1 MHTHSSHSGSALA
14 ISLVILT
21 AITLISVTAL
31 KRSGIQGRM
40 VGNIQHKEWGFN
52 TVNSDL
58 GSIYHFYSTQASAT
72 DALAVPSN
80 NYTIVEG
87 QRVWHESPPGHTR
100 NDSTS
105 QPSESTSEDY
115 EDNKKPSLELTSTI
129 RQTGAPRPAPGFSFG
144 SCLLYQYIVEA
155 RADEPN
161 LGFGDSRT
169 LSSQD
174 MGVEFIGPNLNN

>member
-1 MHTHSSHSGSALA
+1 MHIPSSHNGSALA

-21 AITLISVTAL
+21 AITLISVTTL

-40 VGNIQHKEWGFN
+40 VGNIQHQEWGFN

-58 GSIYHFYSTQASAT
+58 GSIYHFYSSQASAT
-72 DALAVPSN
+72 DALSIPSN
-80 NYTIVEG
+80 NFTIVSG
-87 QRVWHESPPGHTR
+87 KRVWHKSPPGHPS
-100 NDSTS
+100 NDGPPQSSETS
-105 QPSESTSEDY
+105 FEDQS
-115 EDNKKPSLELTSTI
+115 DKISLEVTSTI
-129 RQTGAPRPAPGFSFG
+129 KQTGAPRAAPGFSFG
-144 SCLLYQYIVEA
+144 SFLLYQYIVESH
-155 RADEPN
+155 ADEPN